1 MDSRRYSPPPPS
13 DVRGRSYYPP
23 RSPPRADVPF
33 EADSDRRFA
42 TTDQRDSFDRRRD
55 WYGAADDDKSRP
67 PIWRPYEREPQR
79 ERYDRDAPPPRSS
92 GWEGRD
98 SERRAPFSSSPVR
111 PIDSS
116 RPLSSRLGD
125 GYLPPVD
132 DRSYPPRDFDR
143 PRYTGPDNDP
153 PFVRGVRPRSPSPPR
168 RGGANSSLDDIRPP
182 LKRAREDP
190 PYSSGGGYYSPRRP
204 SMSMG
209 DYPPR
214 SAATPPPGSGTSGG
228 FYEPRGGPPP
238 FSSASA
244 GVERDYP
251 PRERSGPGDGG
262 PSYGAAYDR
271 DTRPPRSPPP
281 RMYGRLPYRPDP
293 RDDRRYLP
301 PPPRSG

>member
-1 MDSRRYSPPPPS
+1 MDTRRYGSPPPS

-42 TTDQRDSFDRRRD
+42 SADQRDSFDRRRD

-67 PIWRPYEREPQR
+67 PLWRPYDREPQR

-92 GWEGRD
+92 GWDGREP
-98 SERRAPFSSSPVR
+98 ERRAPFSSSPVR

-125 GYLPPVD
+125 GYPPVD
-132 DRSYPPRDFDR
+132 DRSYPPRDFER

-182 LKRAREDP
+182 LKRVREDP
-190 PYSSGGGYYSPRRP
+190 PYSGGGYYSPRRP

-228 FYEPRGGPPP
+228 FYESRGGPPP

-251 PRERSGPGDGG
+251 PRERSGPGDG
-262 PSYGAAYDR
+262 PPYGAAYDR

-281 RMYGRLPYRPDP
+281 RMYGRPSYRPDP

-301 PPPRSG
+301 PPPRSS